1 MYITNKERK
10 KMIRMLK
17 DKAMIKMLD
26 DVKERIGLFEEEMDA
41 SISQIRSLK
50 QENISLRQMIQ
61 HQEWLIKELQANN
74 KMLQEELDSMP
85 QTIFDYYT
93 DIVDMD
99 DVEENI
105 LELSKTYYEV
115 MNYLTNID

>member
-1 MYITNKERK
+1 
-10 KMIRMLK
+10 MLK

>member
-1 MYITNKERK
+1 
-10 KMIRMLK
+10 MLK
-17 DKAMIKMLD
+17 DKVMIKMLD
-26 DVKERIGLFEEEMDA
+26 DVKSRIELFEEEMDA
-41 SISQIRSLK
+41 SIDQIRSLK
-50 QENISLRQMIQ
+50 KENIELRQMIQ
-61 HQEWLIKELQANN
+61 HQEWLIKELQKNN
-74 KMLQEELDSMP
+74 DMFQEELNNLP

-93 DIVDMD
+93 DIVDME